1 MCGGPL
7 RRTVRRTVGRVR
19 EERGQTGGELLGV
32 LLVVSL
38 IVGALS
44 STGVAATVADETSRL
59 VCAIGGGDCEA
70 APPPAPPAGLDPPD
84 GGEPPAGPPL
94 EGQDIPVLPF
104 PGSVTVTCTFAS
116 GQSSACD
123 APDGPGVSVRAD
135 ASTTV
140 SRSDPT
146 FDPEGCP
153 LVRLGVSTKLELAVG
168 GSAER
173 GRASGSLEAH
183 LGESTSYT
191 VTVSPGAAEDIA
203 DGERPTPNP
212 VDPTTIAD
220 GESVLLSEEYYAGI
234 GLSGSYRALQ
244 ASLGYDRGTRVS
256 SGVQRVSP
264 STVRVLVGDE
274 DFVRQTLSLG
284 LGVDGASISL
294 GGTEQLSSGQLHAV
308 DIDISTSAGWQAY
321 QDFLASG
328 ELPRDGVAG
337 TTNPTDSE
345 VVSYS
350 DQTSAEVEVGPV
362 TVGGLVGSSE
372 GRRIDT
378 TDADGNVTS
387 LFTSRY
393 NSVGLVIQASRDAD
407 GNATGDPSYA
417 LTFLGADETLL
428 ENLRSL
434 DGGDGSIPEDGNG
447 RIDFTAGDLEE
458 MRELALGDLRDQVA
472 LNGGDPSIEDIAAS
486 LEDGDGVVD
495 YDGVEYAFDPWITG
509 IASAATPEE
518 ILVALYT
525 YGGAQSPNGLLQQL
539 GDLLLHQ
546 DAELPGELA
555 APDCD

>member
-1 MCGGPL
+1 MCG
-7 RRTVRRTVGRVR
+7 RARRRTVGGTVGRMR
-19 EERGQTGGELLGV
+19 DELGQTGGELLGV

-38 IVGALS
+38 VVGALAS
-44 STGVAATVADETSRL
+44 GGAPAKVADETSRL

-70 APPPAPPAGLDPPD
+70 APPAPPAGPDPPD

-123 APDGPGVSVRAD
+123 APDGPGVSVQAD

-140 SRSDPT
+140 SRSDTT
-146 FDPEGCP
+146 FNPEGCP
-153 LVRLGVSTKLELAVG
+153 LVRLGVSTKLELSVN

-173 GRASGSLEAH
+173 GRASGSLDAH
-183 LGESTSYT
+183 LGESTTYT
-191 VTVSPGAAEDIA
+191 VTVSPDAAEDID

-234 GLSGSYRALQ
+234 GLSGSYRAIQ

-256 SGVQRVSP
+256 SGVQRISP

-321 QDFLASG
+321 QDFLGSG

-345 VVSYS
+345 VVNYS

-407 GNATGDPSYA
+407 GNPTGDPSYA

-428 ENLRSL
+428 ENLRAL
-434 DGGDGSIPEDGNG
+434 DGDRGSIPEDGNG
-447 RIDFTAGDLEE
+447 RIDFTAGDLEA

-472 LNGGDPSIEDIAAS
+472 LNGGDPGIEDIAAS
-486 LEDGDGVVD
+486 LEDGDGVVE

-525 YGGAQSPNGLLQQL
+525 YGAAQSPNGLLQQL
-539 GDLLLHQ
+539 GDLLLNQ
-546 DAELPGELA
+546 DAELPGEVA